1 MTFWRPFCPSIC
13 STAGSESLHLVTL
26 YFGGSRASVGGSVPR
41 SVQTWQAD
49 RLVSR
54 GASASHSPALERVT
68 HSPAGSQ
75 ALLPVGPP
83 LGVALLA
90 CLHPRI
96 PTCRRVPVPSPFP
109 PLISCRSLRDFSTPG
124 REARAR
130 GQGMAGVERR
140 HVPQRSSARD
150 SATRLSKNL
159 GSGGVGKSGF
169 WSGHQG
175 A

>member
-1 MTFWRPFCPSIC
+1 MNGRSQGMTFWRPFCPSIC

-96 PTCRRVPVPSPFP
+96 PTCRRVPVPSPSP
-109 PLISCRSLRDFSTPG
+109 PYLLPLPAGLFHPG
-124 REARAR
+124 
-130 GQGMAGVERR
+130 AGGAG
-140 HVPQRSSARD
+140 QRSGD
-150 SATRLSKNL
+150 
-159 GSGGVGKSGF
+159 GGRRAPPRAPA
-169 WSGHQG
+169 QLRP
-175 A
+175 